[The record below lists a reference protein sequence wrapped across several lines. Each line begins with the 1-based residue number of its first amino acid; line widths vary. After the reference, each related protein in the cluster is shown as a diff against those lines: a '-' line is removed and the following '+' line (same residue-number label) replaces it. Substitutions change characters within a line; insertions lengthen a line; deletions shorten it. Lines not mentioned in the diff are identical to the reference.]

1 MNRLLQRQLGKYI
14 KNTNEIPEDVQA
26 LLNVIS
32 ESYDHYEKDRKML
45 ERSIELTSMEMIALH
60 DKLRKETEEENKAVY
75 NSLSESL
82 SIINDTQ
89 GADNIL
95 ESDFR
100 KLSQIANV
108 LKDETRKRRIA
119 EKEKIQ
125 HASHLEASQKI
136 AHIGSW
142 ELEIK
147 DISNLSK
154 SALYWSDETY
164 RIFGFEPGAVK
175 ASYELF
181 IDNVHPD
188 DVGMVQTAV
197 AKSLQTGEAYDIEHR
212 IVLANGVE
220 RTVHGRSD
228 VVIEPTSG
236 KAIKMIGTLQDITE
250 RKKIAQRLIK
260 ANDELR
266 LLFES
271 MQESFF
277 SVDMKNYKL
286 TQISQSCKDIYG
298 YTPEEFLQNS
308 NLWLDVILED
318 DKQEVWAN
326 DSKMR
331 MGESII
337 NTYRIH
343 HKEGGIRWLE
353 TKIKPTLNES
363 KELLRIDG
371 VTADITKKI
380 EAEQAL
386 KNSEYRFRTFI
397 ENSSDATV
405 VIDENFNI
413 IFASDSLFRVT
424 GFKAEDVIGE
434 SNFDSI
440 YFQDRIDSE
449 IFFKSLLGNSRE
461 PKTIIYRIHKKD
473 GTVIWTERVVINLLD
488 DPVIKGIVI
497 NFRDITQRK
506 EYEDALKRSN
516 DELKKSNSELDRFVY
531 SVSHDLRAPLSSIL
545 GIIGLVEA
553 ETTDKEIIGDIQLIK
568 NNVKRLDGFICDILD
583 YSRNARLELK
593 KDKIDFV
600 NLLEYIKSNLKYMA
614 SSARDV
620 SIKINVNEH
629 AIFYSD
635 VSRISV
641 ILNNLISNSIR
652 YSNPGIAN
660 PFVEINIDSRAD
672 KTTIIIKDNGI
683 GIDENNQAKVFDMFY
698 RVSKKSVGS
707 GLGLYI
713 VKETVEKLHGTIR
726 MESIFGEG
734 TTFIIVIPNQ
744 EKN

>member
-14 KNTNEIPEDVQA
+14 KNTNEITPGVQA

-89 GADNIL
+89 GASNVL

-108 LKDETRKRRIA
+108 LKEETRKRRIA

-142 ELEIK
+142 ELKIK
-147 DISNLSK
+147 DIDNLSK
-154 SALYWSDETY
+154 STLYWSDETY
-164 RIFGFEPGAVK
+164 RIFGFEPRAVK

-181 IDNVHPD
+181 INNVHPD
-188 DVGMVQTAV
+188 DVELVQAAV
-197 AKSLQTGEAYDIEHR
+197 DKSLQTGEAYDIEHR

-220 RTVHGRSD
+220 KIVHGRSD
-228 VVIEPTSG
+228 VVIDPTTG
-236 KAIKMIGTLQDITE
+236 RATKMIGTIQDITE
-250 RKKIAQRLIK
+250 RKKIDQRLIK
-260 ANDELR
+260 ANEELR
-266 LLFES
+266 LLFEN

-277 SVDMKNYKL
+277 TVDMRNYKL
-286 TQISQSCKDIYG
+286 TQISPSCKEIYG
-298 YTPEEFLQNS
+298 YTEEEFFQNS
-308 NLWLDVILED
+308 NLWIDVILEE
-318 DKQEVWAN
+318 DKQVIWAN
-326 DSKMR
+326 EAKMQR
-331 MGESII
+331 GESII
-337 NTYRIH
+337 NVYRIH
-343 HKEGGIRWLE
+343 HKEGGIKWLE
-353 TKIKPTLNES
+353 TKIKPTLNEN

-405 VIDENFNI
+405 VIDEKFNI

-424 GFKAEDVIGE
+424 GFKPEEVIGE
-434 SNFDSI
+434 SNFNSVYPDDKI
-440 YFQDRIDSE
+440 ASE
-449 IFFKSLLGNSRE
+449 QFFKSLLENFRQ
-461 PKTIIYRIHKKD
+461 PQTAIYRIYKKD
-473 GTVIWTERVVINLLD
+473 GAVIWTERVAINLLN

-497 NFRDITQRK
+497 NFRNITERK
-506 EYEDALKRSN
+506 EHEDALKLSN
-516 DELKKSNSELDRFVY
+516 DELKKSNGELDRFVY

-545 GIIGLVEA
+545 GIIGLVEV

-568 NNVKRLDGFICDILD
+568 SNVKRLDGFISDILD
-583 YSRNARLELK
+583 YSRNARLEMK

-600 NLLEYIKSNLKYMA
+600 NLLEYTKSNLKYMA
-614 SSARDV
+614 SSAGDV
-620 SIKINVNEH
+620 SIRFDINEK
-629 AIFYSD
+629 APFYSD
-635 VSRISV
+635 VSRISI

-652 YSNPGIAN
+652 YSNPNVAD
-660 PFVEINIDSRAD
+660 PFVEINIDSQAD
-672 KTTIIIKDNGI
+672 KATIIIKDNGI

-726 MESIFGEG
+726 MESVFGEG